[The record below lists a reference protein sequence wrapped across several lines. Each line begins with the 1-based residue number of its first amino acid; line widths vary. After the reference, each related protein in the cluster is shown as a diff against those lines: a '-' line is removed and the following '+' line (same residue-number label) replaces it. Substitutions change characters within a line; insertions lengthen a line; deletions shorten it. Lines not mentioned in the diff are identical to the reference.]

1 MNPVARVAV
10 DVPLAHLDRPFD
22 YLVPERLAADAVPGC
37 RVRVR
42 FHGRLV
48 DGYVLE
54 RADASEFG
62 GPLLPLTRVVSA
74 EPVLSAEVAGLARA
88 VADRYAGTLADVLRL
103 AIPPRHAAVERESSA
118 VAAMPAPVAAAR
130 QDAAATPS
138 WQRYAGGPAFLAGLA
153 AGRSVRAVWTALPGD
168 TWCAEV
174 AAAVSASLA
183 GGRGAVVIVPDARDV
198 ARVDAA
204 LGAALGPGRH
214 VALTADLGPAKRY
227 RRWLAVRRGAVSA
240 VVGTRAAMFAPV
252 PNLGLVVV
260 WDDGDDLHAEPLA
273 PYPHVRDVLVLR
285 AHRSAAAALVGGF
298 ARTAEG
304 EALLASGWARA
315 LAASRDVVR
324 AVAPRVAVA
333 GDDADLRADP
343 AARAARLPTLAWE
356 TARTVLA
363 DNAPVLVQVP
373 RRGYVP
379 VLACADCR
387 APARCLTCAGPL
399 GYANGGADT
408 VPDCRWCGQPAVEWQ
423 CAQCAGTR
431 LRAVV
436 VGARRTAEELGRAF
450 PGVDVVISGRDRV
463 LARVPGTAA
472 LVVSTPG
479 AEPVAA
485 GGYGAVLLL
494 DGWAL
499 LTRPDLRAAEEALR
513 RWFAAAALAR
523 TGSAGGRVV
532 VVAAAGVAA
541 VEALVRWDPAWAAAR
556 ELRERT
562 ELRFPPAVRM
572 ASVTGTPAGVAELLA
587 GAELPGGAEVLG
599 PIPVAAPPPGP
610 GPPPEQD
617 SARMLVRVP
626 RADGPAL
633 AAALKAASAAHAAR
647 GSAFSAAARAGV
659 RLDPIEVG

>member
-22 YLVPERLAADAVPGC
+22 YLVPERLAAQAVPGC

-42 FHGRLV
+42 FNGLLV
-48 DGYVLE
+48 NGFVLA
-54 RADASEFG
+54 RAAASEFAG
-62 GPLLPLTRVVSA
+62 GLLPLTRVVSA

-103 AIPPRHAAVERESSA
+103 AVPPRRAAVEREPLVPPGVPPSDRLSA
-118 VAAMPAPVAAAR
+118 G
-130 QDAAATPS
+130 T
-138 WQRYAGGPAFLAGLA
+138 WQRYVGGPAFLAGVTQ
-153 AGRSVRAVWTALPGD
+153 GRSVRAVWTAVPGD
-168 TWCAEV
+168 TWCVEIAATV
-174 AAAVSASLA
+174 AACLA
-183 GGRGAVVIVPDARDV
+183 GGRGALVVVPDARDV

-227 RRWLAVRRGAVSA
+227 RRWLAVRRGVVSA
-240 VVGTRAAMFAPV
+240 VVGTRASMFAPV
-252 PNLGLVVV
+252 GNLGLVVV
-260 WDDGDDLHAEPLA
+260 WDDGDDLHAEPQA

-285 AHRSAAAALVGGF
+285 AHRIGAGALVGGF

-304 EALLASGWARA
+304 EALLASGWAKA
-315 LAASRDVVR
+315 LAAPRDVVR
-324 AVAPRVAVA
+324 SAAPRVAVA
-333 GDDADLRADP
+333 TDDAVLQSDP
-343 AARAARLPTLAWE
+343 AARAARLPSPAIQ
-356 TARTVLA
+356 TARQALA
-363 DNAPVLVQVP
+363 ADAPVLVQVP

-387 APARCLTCAGPL
+387 ASARCVTCAGPL
-399 GYANGGADT
+399 GLAAGGPDA
-408 VPDCRWCGQPAVEWQ
+408 VPGCRWCGQQATGWRCVH
-423 CAQCAGTR
+423 CDSDR

-436 VGARRTAEELGRAF
+436 VGVRRTAEEIGRAF
-450 PGVDVVISGRDRV
+450 PDVPVVTSGRDGV
-463 LARVPGTAA
+463 LAAVPGQSA
-472 LVVSTPG
+472 LVVCTPG

-485 GGYGAVLLL
+485 GGDGAGLLL

-499 LTRPDLRAAEEALR
+499 LARPDLRAAEEALR
-513 RWFAAAALAR
+513 CWFAAAALAR
-523 TGSAGGRVV
+523 SGTAGGRVV
-532 VVAAAGVAA
+532 IMATAGVPA
-541 VEALVRWDPAWAAAR
+541 VEALVRWDPGWAAGR
-556 ELRERT
+556 ELRDRA

-572 ASVTGTPAGVAELLA
+572 ASLTGTPAGVAELLA
-587 GAELPGGAEVLG
+587 GAELPASAELLG
-599 PIPVAAPPPGP
+599 PVAVVTSPPGP
-610 GPPPEQD
+610 GPPPGAEPV
-617 SARMLVRVP
+617 AERMLVRVS

>member
-168 TWCAEV
+168 TWCVEV

-240 VVGTRAAMFAPV
+240 FVGTRAAMFAPV

-324 AVAPRVAVA
+324 AVA
-333 GDDADLRADP
+333 
-343 AARAARLPTLAWE
+343 WE

-408 VPDCRWCGQPAVEWQ
+408 VPDCRWCGQPAVEWE

-499 LTRPDLRAAEEALR
+499 LTRPDLRAAAQALR
-513 RWFAAAALAR
+513 RWIAAAALAR
-523 TGSAGGRVV
+523 TGSAGGRAGA
-532 VVAAAGVAA
+532 VAAG
-541 VEALVRWDPAWAAAR
+541 
-556 ELRERT
+556 
-562 ELRFPPAVRM
+562 
-572 ASVTGTPAGVAELLA
+572 
-587 GAELPGGAEVLG
+587 
-599 PIPVAAPPPGP
+599 
-610 GPPPEQD
+610 
-617 SARMLVRVP
+617 
-626 RADGPAL
+626 
-633 AAALKAASAAHAAR
+633 
-647 GSAFSAAARAGV
+647 
-659 RLDPIEVG
+659 